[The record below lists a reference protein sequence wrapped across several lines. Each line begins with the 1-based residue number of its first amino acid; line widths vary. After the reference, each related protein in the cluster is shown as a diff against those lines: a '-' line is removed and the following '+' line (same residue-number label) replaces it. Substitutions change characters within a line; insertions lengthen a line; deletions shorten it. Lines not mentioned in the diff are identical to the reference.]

1 VFGFVSTQ
9 ESDWINQ
16 IVDTVES
23 NVTKIR
29 SATTDR
35 LVMVTRIFLYA
46 LMGFGVVLV
55 MMLLLTIAMV
65 RLFVNMVPF
74 DDDAW
79 LAYFL
84 VGGLLF
90 FVGWF
95 FGWRNRRAR

>member
-1 VFGFVSTQ
+1 VSTQ

-23 NVTKIR
+23 TVTKVR

-35 LVMVTRIFLYA
+35 LVLITRLFLYA
-46 LMGFGVVLV
+46 LMGLGVVLV
-55 MMLLLTIAMV
+55 MLLLLTIAMV
-65 RLFVNMVPF
+65 RMFVNFVPF
-74 DDDAW
+74 EDDVWA
-79 LAYFL
+79 AYFF

-95 FGWRNRRAR
+95 FGWRRRQVR